1 MMRLL
6 GPHQAIRLERM
17 RTELDDALEAMMLDA
32 SGGRGDGR
40 PLDFQDE
47 ALTSAKGV
55 PPLIDDSMS

>member
-1 MMRLL
+1 
-6 GPHQAIRLERM
+6 M

-47 ALTSAKGV
+47 PLTSVKGV
-55 PPLIDDSMS
+55 PPLIDDSLS